1 MKNFFSNNLIILA
14 YFFLLGFIGLFTKT
28 FFKNLLDKYGVFNLM
43 LIEATIGLIVLIPVL
58 FYRKTVLNKD
68 IIPIFESITSKE
80 LLYLILLGVFGIG
93 TGYIGSNFV
102 KNNSVSKLL
111 VLDIVIGISLSFVGM
126 HFIEKKT
133 ITKKQLG
140 GLILIC
146 TGAYLIL

>member
-1 MKNFFSNNLIILA
+1 
-14 YFFLLGFIGLFTKT
+14 
-28 FFKNLLDKYGVFNLM
+28 
-43 LIEATIGLIVLIPVL
+43 
-58 FYRKTVLNKD
+58 
-68 IIPIFESITSKE
+68 
-80 LLYLILLGVFGIG
+80 
-93 TGYIGSNFV
+93 GSNFV